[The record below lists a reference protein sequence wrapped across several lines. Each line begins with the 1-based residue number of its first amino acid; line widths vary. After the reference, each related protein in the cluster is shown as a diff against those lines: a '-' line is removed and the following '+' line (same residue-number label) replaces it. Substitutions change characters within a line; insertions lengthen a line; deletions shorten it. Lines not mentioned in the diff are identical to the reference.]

1 MPPRMPNTPPAS
13 RNIPETTASMVSAI
27 GDVAFAGS
35 GQVAHSRQFQH
46 SHDRDE
52 VDQRIDQRDVDQV
65 VVAADGGDQR
75 DDKHGLGADDV
86 DRHDSV
92 IDRRTLQRPYQ
103 GQRHRDEYRERGQDQ
118 NGRHLWFSSQA
129 IFRSISPDARLA
141 AELSSRAWASRWS
154 SSSSSVTVPGVSV
167 TELA

>member
-1 MPPRMPNTPPAS
+1 MPNNPPVSRKTPEMKAS
-13 RNIPETTASMVSAI
+13 TVSTI
-27 GDVAFAGS
+27 RDVTFAGS
-35 GQVAHSRQFQH
+35 GQVAHPRQFQH
-46 SHDRDE
+46 SYNRDE
-52 VDQRIDQRDVDQV
+52 VDQRIHQRHIDKV
-65 VVAADGGDQR
+65 VVAADRGDQR
-75 DDKHGLGADDV
+75 HDEHGLGADDV
-86 DRHDSV
+86 DRHDSIV
-92 IDRRTLQRPYQ
+92 DRRALERPR
-103 GQRHRDEYRERGQDQ
+103 QRHRDEYRQRGQDQ